1 MASCPVIKFTKKYT
15 ITLIIGFCFALPLI
29 IVHVYPTDSP
39 QTYVFE
45 GRVIEKLGETLEG
58 KLRYYQVKHIQGN
71 VPAEEFVI
79 TVDDSYTRGGQSP
92 DYVGSSIWMM
102 GDLMKPEEYY
112 GDQYLFYEKPQIY
125 VSQVRTGWLWPD
137 QVSGLTIL
145 YGSPAT
151 SLLAPLILLMNFSGD
166 VPILSLRI
174 LGFKSILIAVTV
186 YFMDR
191 CRKKVGYRTM
201 IVIGYCILAILSTA
215 ITLGDLY

>member
-45 GRVIEKLGETLEG
+45 GRVIEKLGETPEG
-58 KLRYYQVKHIQGN
+58 KLRYYLVKHIQGN
-71 VPAEEFVI
+71 VPAEEFVV

-186 YFMDR
+186 YLMDR

>member
-45 GRVIEKLGETLEG
+45 GGVIEKLGETLEG

-112 GDQYLFYEKPQIY
+112 GDQYLFYEKTQIL

-151 SLLAPLILLMNFSGD
+151 SLLAPLILLINFSGD

-174 LGFKSILIAVTV
+174 LGFKSILIAVAV

>member
-79 TVDDSYTRGGQSP
+79 TVDDSYTRGG
-92 DYVGSSIWMM
+92 
-102 GDLMKPEEYY
+102 
-112 GDQYLFYEKPQIY
+112 
-125 VSQVRTGWLWPD
+125 
-137 QVSGLTIL
+137 
-145 YGSPAT
+145 
-151 SLLAPLILLMNFSGD
+151 
-166 VPILSLRI
+166 
-174 LGFKSILIAVTV
+174 
-186 YFMDR
+186 
-191 CRKKVGYRTM
+191 TM
-201 IVIGYCILAILSTA
+201 
-215 ITLGDLY
+215 

>member
-1 MASCPVIKFTKKYT
+1 
-15 ITLIIGFCFALPLI
+15 
-29 IVHVYPTDSP
+29 
-39 QTYVFE
+39 
-45 GRVIEKLGETLEG
+45 
-58 KLRYYQVKHIQGN
+58 
-71 VPAEEFVI
+71 
-79 TVDDSYTRGGQSP
+79 
-92 DYVGSSIWMM
+92 
-102 GDLMKPEEYY
+102 MKPEEYY
-112 GDQYLFYEKPQIY
+112 GDQYLFYEKTQIL

-151 SLLAPLILLMNFSGD
+151 SLLAPLILLINFSGD

-174 LGFKSILIAVTV
+174 LGFKSILIAVAV

>member
-58 KLRYYQVKHIQGN
+58 KLRYYQVKLIQGN

-92 DYVGSSIWMM
+92 DYVGYFVWLTSYFTSCSTNIIDELL
-102 GDLMKPEEYY
+102 GGCPD
-112 GDQYLFYEKPQIY
+112 PQFTYIRI
-125 VSQVRTGWLWPD
+125 QINFNRCDRL
-137 QVSGLTIL
+137 L
-145 YGSPAT
+145 YG
-151 SLLAPLILLMNFSGD
+151 
-166 VPILSLRI
+166 
-174 LGFKSILIAVTV
+174 
-186 YFMDR
+186 
-191 CRKKVGYRTM
+191 
-201 IVIGYCILAILSTA
+201 
-215 ITLGDLY
+215 